1 VTGCEKR
8 GIMTGVMDDRALIEK
23 AIHDATSHLERMAAS
38 PGKREL
44 GTRLEKM
51 RRVVERWGKD
61 NQPSREQVQAVLE
74 QVAEVKRLAGDV
86 APTLKLRK
94 RQSDGEA

>member
-1 VTGCEKR
+1 
-8 GIMTGVMDDRALIEK
+8 MTGVMDDRALIEK

-61 NQPSREQVQAVLE
+61 DHRRASRC
-74 QVAEVKRLAGDV
+74 RRCWSRW
-86 APTLKLRK
+86 PR
-94 RQSDGEA
+94 